1 MQHIAARSGNETP
14 TLGQVSRVPGA
25 VIAPTTGDPVAIG
38 PYAIVGRL
46 GAGGMGTVY
55 LGRAPDGRL
64 VAVKVLRREL
74 AADPAFV
81 ARFADEMQAARRVA
95 PFCTAPVLDA
105 APTAVP
111 PWLVTEYVEGVPLDE
126 AVRNGGPLT
135 GSTLDGVAVGIATA
149 LTAIHAAGLV
159 HRDLKPANVLLS
171 ATGPRVIDFGI
182 ARAMDA
188 TSTHTSTGMVL
199 GSPGWL
205 APEILAG
212 QSVTPA
218 ADVFAWG
225 LLVAYAATGRHP
237 YGVGSDQQ
245 AYEALHGR
253 PQLDGIPQPLVQHV
267 GAALARDPR
276 QRPSA
281 QGLLLALLGPATG
294 RAAAPGDPA
303 RAATRVLQQTWN
315 PPDPCPHPRRW
326 RLPRRRRWWRRPRVL
341 LPIGLVALLIVLL
354 GARDD
359 PPGGRTRPVLSPRPS
374 RARSRRPR
382 RPGQAFPCATAN
394 WSLSCRA
401 WTAAFPRLAGPAGC
415 ERPMARTASFRLRC
429 RNIGRESRQLNEW
442 QVALHDS
449 GGERHTGDVAARG
462 SLSSR
467 RRSGTSVD
475 PGASVRGTLVFDL
488 PEGAATRTA

>member
-1 MQHIAARSGNETP
+1 VLTTQRIAAS
-14 TLGQVSRVPGA
+14 
-25 VIAPTTGDPVAIG
+25 APGDPASIG
-38 PYAIVGRL
+38 PYAVLGRL
-46 GAGGMGTVY
+46 GAGGMGTVH

-64 VAVKVLRREL
+64 VAIKVLRREL
-74 AADPAFV
+74 AADPRFV

-105 APTAVP
+105 APNAVP

-126 AVRNGGPLT
+126 AVRSGGPLS

-188 TSTHTSTGMVL
+188 TSGHTAAGMLL

-212 QSVTPA
+212 QPVSPA

-225 LLVAYAATGRHP
+225 LLVAYAATGSHP
-237 YGVGSDQQ
+237 FGVGSDQQ
-245 AYEALHGR
+245 AYAALHGS
-253 PQLDGIPQPLVQHV
+253 PQLAGIPQPLVQHV
-267 GAALARDPR
+267 AAALSRDPW

-281 QGLLLALLGPATG
+281 QALLLALLGPAN
-294 RAAAPGDPA
+294 GDPA
-303 RAATRVLQQTWN
+303 RAATQALRRTWDPPTRILTGVLA
-315 PPDPCPHPRRW
+315 PHP
-326 RLPRRRRWWRRPRVL
+326 PRRRRWWRRPRVL
-341 LPIGLVALLIVLL
+341 IPLALVAGLIVLL
-354 GARDD
+354 GAWDDRQSQQPQQPSGDAGTAAAPAVVEPAPTSGPGVPVRDGQLEFVVQSVQCGV
-359 PPGGRTRPVLSPRPS
+359 PEIGRTGWL
-374 RARSRRPR
+374 
-382 RPGQAFPCATAN
+382 
-394 WSLSCRA
+394 
-401 WTAAFPRLAGPAGC
+401 
-415 ERPMARTASFRLRC
+415 RTADGAYCLIPVEV

-449 GGERHTGDVAARG
+449 QGERHHADVSARWFVEQG
-462 SLSSR
+462 NLWE
-467 RRSGTSVD
+467 SVD
-475 PGASVRGTLVFDL
+475 PGASVQGTMVFDIPAGTEPVRL
-488 PEGAATRTA
+488 EFHDTLLSSGVELEL